1 MIQQWTLPLL
11 TGRKVRP
18 RMIYVYVPDQR
29 DDNSRFPV
37 LYMFDGHNVFF
48 DEDATGLS
56 GIAVQENW
64 NDQPVYDLRGQRVT
78 TPKKGLYL
86 INGKKVFVK

>member
-1 MIQQWTLPLL
+1 MKFADTAGNAA
-11 TGRKVRP
+11 T
-18 RMIYVYVPDQR
+18 VPVGKAYLEASAGAR
-29 DDNSRFPV
+29 ILSI
-37 LYMFDGHNVFF
+37 FF

-78 TPKKGLYL
+78 TPKKGLYM